1 MLPMASTSIA
11 RLTAH
16 RRQLALVRA
25 SLIVRP

>member
-1 MLPMASTSIA
+1 MASTSASIA
-11 RLTAH
+11 RLAAH